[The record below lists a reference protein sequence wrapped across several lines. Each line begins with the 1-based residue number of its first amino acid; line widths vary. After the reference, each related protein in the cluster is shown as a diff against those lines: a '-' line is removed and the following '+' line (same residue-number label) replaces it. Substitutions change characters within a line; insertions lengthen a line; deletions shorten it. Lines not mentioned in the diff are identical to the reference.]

1 MYLRLSSD
9 ESAIQDIF
17 RSFFE
22 AECSVERVRGA
33 SHLGFDSDAWSR
45 LAETGAP
52 GMCLPED
59 VGGGGAPLTTG
70 AIVADLVGE
79 YIAPLPFIEH
89 LATSRLL
96 SKVAPDHE
104 DLPLLAS
111 GEKIASMGLQPIVGS
126 SPNLIPAGA
135 IADTVIVFDG
145 NNLVLETER
154 ESTNHIPN
162 MADLPLANRPLE
174 SGDLIA
180 SGEKAKQAFSQA
192 RSEWQA
198 LMAVALSGLGRKA
211 VDLGVSY
218 AKERYQFD
226 VLIGSFQALQ
236 HGLASAITDVEG
248 AYFLS
253 NRAISALET
262 QNEPAETLAGMAF
275 LFASEAAMSA
285 AATSLQYHGGYG
297 FAEEYDIQLYYR
309 RAKGWPLQLGNPGR
323 EYQRIADL
331 CLPSEKVA

>member
-9 ESAIQDIF
+9 ESAIQDVF
-17 RSFFE
+17 RAFFE
-22 AECSVERVRGA
+22 TECSIERVRGA
-33 SHLGFDSDAWSR
+33 SQLGFDADAWSR

-52 GMCLPED
+52 GMCLPENI
-59 VGGGGAPLTTG
+59 GGGGAPLTTG
-70 AIVADLVGE
+70 AIVADLVGT

-89 LATSRLL
+89 LTTSRLL
-96 SKVAPDHE
+96 SKIAPNHE
-104 DLPLLAS
+104 ELPLLAS
-111 GEKIASMGLQPIVGS
+111 GEKIGTMGLQPQAGS
-126 SPNLIPAGA
+126 ASNLIPAGA
-135 IADTVIVFDG
+135 IAHTVIMFDG
-145 NNLVLETER
+145 DNLLLETTGK
-154 ESTNHIPN
+154 STRHVPN
-162 MADLPLANRPLE
+162 TADLPLANQSLE

-180 SGEKAKQAFSQA
+180 SGEKAKQAFFQA

-198 LMAVALSGLGRKA
+198 LMAVALSGLGKKA
-211 VDLGVSY
+211 VDLGVTY

-236 HGLASAITDVEG
+236 HGFASAITDVEG

-262 QNEPAETLAGMAF
+262 QNESAETLAGMAF
-275 LFASEAAMSA
+275 LFASEAAIAA

-309 RAKGWPLQLGNPGR
+309 RAKGWPLQLGDPGL

-331 CLPSEKVA
+331 CLPSGKVA

>member
-1 MYLRLSSD
+1 MV
-9 ESAIQDIF
+9 
-17 RSFFE
+17 
-22 AECSVERVRGA
+22 C
-33 SHLGFDSDAWSR
+33 
-45 LAETGAP
+45 
-52 GMCLPED
+52 
-59 VGGGGAPLTTG
+59 
-70 AIVADLVGE
+70 
-79 YIAPLPFIEH
+79 
-89 LATSRLL
+89 
-96 SKVAPDHE
+96 
-104 DLPLLAS
+104 
-111 GEKIASMGLQPIVGS
+111 
-126 SPNLIPAGA
+126 
-135 IADTVIVFDG
+135 DG

-162 MADLPLANRPLE
+162 MADLPLANRPLG

-262 QNEPAETLAGMAF
+262 QNETAETLAGMAF